1 MQTWITTLPDSK
13 IARMIEVAV
22 LLFPDFSNLCL
33 ANAVEP
39 LRGANTLARKPLYR
53 WTYLGLDGGPLQSS
67 SGLPVTPEM
76 RLSELPGADYLLVMP
91 SYGHRKFATPDTLRA
106 LRAAARR
113 CHAVAGLDT
122 GSLLLAAAGLLDGY
136 AATSHWD
143 VLTEFEESFPEVRVL
158 RDRTVIDRDRL
169 SCGGA
174 TTTLE
179 LMLELIA
186 RHHGPKLSLDVSAL
200 FMHGERPEAGPH
212 LPGLTRDRVL
222 RAAAAL
228 MRRHIEQPLPIHDI
242 ARHLGISQRGLESR
256 CRHAAGRTPQAVYT
270 AIRMSEARR
279 LVQETGLTVTE
290 IAGRVGYADASA
302 MTRRFRAEFG
312 LTPQQLRRQLR
323 GA

>member
-1 MQTWITTLPDSK
+1 MQNYATTLQDSK
-13 IARMIEVAV
+13 IAPMIDVAV
-22 LLFPDFSNLCL
+22 LLFPSFSNLCL

-39 LRGANTLARKPLYR
+39 LRAANTLSRKPLYR
-53 WTYLGLDGGPLQSS
+53 WTFVGMDGAPLQSS

-76 RLSELPGADYLLVMP
+76 RLSEMPGADYLLVMP
-91 SYGHRKFATPDTLRA
+91 SYGHRQLATPETLRA

-113 CHAVAGLDT
+113 CHALVGLDT

-143 VLTEFEESFPEVRVL
+143 VLTEFEERFPEVQVV

-179 LMLELIA
+179 LMLELIG

-200 FMHGERPEAGPH
+200 FMHGERPETGPH

-228 MRRHIEQPLPIHDI
+228 MRRHLEQPLPIPEV
-242 ARHLGISQRGLESR
+242 ARRLGISQRGLESR
-256 CRHAAGRTPQAVYT
+256 CRAAAGRSPQGVYT
-270 AIRMSEARR
+270 AIRMSEAWR
-279 LVQETGLTVTE
+279 LVQDSPLSVTE

-302 MTRRFRAEFG
+302 MTRRFGAEFG
-312 LTPQQLRRQLR
+312 ATPQEIRRQLR

>member
-1 MQTWITTLPDSK
+1 
-13 IARMIEVAV
+13 MIEVAV
-22 LLFPDFSNLCL
+22 LLFPSFSNLCL

-39 LRGANTLARKPLYR
+39 LRAANTLARKPLYR
-53 WTYLGLDGGPLQSS
+53 WTYLGLGAGQLHSS
-67 SGLPVTPEM
+67 SGLPVTPGM
-76 RLSELPGADYLLVMP
+76 RLSRMPGADYLLVMP
-91 SYGHRKFATPDTLRA
+91 SYGHRQLATPDTLRA
-106 LRAAARR
+106 LRSAARR
-113 CHAVAGLDT
+113 CRAVAGLDT

-136 AATSHWD
+136 RATSHWD
-143 VLTEFEESFPEVRVL
+143 VLTEFEEGYPEVQVL

-228 MRRHIEQPLPIHDI
+228 MRRHVEQPLPIPEL
-242 ARHLGISQRGLESR
+242 ARRLGISQRGLEAR
-256 CRHAAGRTPQAVYT
+256 CRAAAGRSPQGVYT
-270 AIRMSEARR
+270 AIRMSEAWR
-279 LVQETGLTVTE
+279 LVQDSPLSVTE

-312 LTPQQLRRQLR
+312 ASPQDIRRQLR
-323 GA
+323 SA

>member
-1 MQTWITTLPDSK
+1 MQTWARTLQDSK
-13 IARMIEVAV
+13 IARMITFAV
-22 LLFPDFSNLCL
+22 LLFPGFSNLCL

-39 LRGANTLARKPLYR
+39 LRAANGLSRRPLYR
-53 WTYLGLDGGPLQSS
+53 WTYLGLDALPLHAS

-76 RLSELPGADYLLVMP
+76 RLSEMPGADYLMVMP
-91 SYGHRKFATPDTLRA
+91 GYGHRQFATPETLRA
-106 LRAAARR
+106 LRSAARR
-113 CHAVAGLDT
+113 CQALVGLDT

-143 VLTEFEESFPEVRVL
+143 VLTEFEEGFPEVQVL

-186 RHHGPKLSLDVSAL
+186 RHHEPRLSLDVAAL
-200 FMHGERPEAGPH
+200 FMHGERPAMGPH
-212 LPGLTRDRVL
+212 LPGLTGDRVL

-228 MRRHIEQPLPIHDI
+228 MRRHLEQPLPIPEL
-242 ARHLGISQRGLESR
+242 ARRLGVSQRGLETR
-256 CRHAAGRTPQAVYT
+256 CRAAAGRSPQGVYT
-270 AIRMSEARR
+270 AIRMSEALR
-279 LVQETGLTVTE
+279 LVQDSALSVTE

-312 LTPQQLRRQLR
+312 ATPQEIRRQQN
-323 GA
+323 GG

>member
-1 MQTWITTLPDSK
+1 MTLQDSK
-13 IARMIEVAV
+13 ISHMTIDIAV
-22 LLFPDFSNLCL
+22 LLFPSFSNLCL

-39 LRGANTLARKPLYR
+39 LRGANTLSGKPLYR
-53 WTYLGLDGGPLQSS
+53 WQFVGLDGGQVQSS

-76 RLSELPGADYLLVMP
+76 RLSELPGADYLMVMP
-91 SYGHRKFATPDTLRA
+91 SYGHRQFATPDMLRA

-113 CHAVAGLDT
+113 CHALVGLDT

-136 AATSHWD
+136 RATSHWD
-143 VLTEFEESFPEVRVL
+143 VLTEFEETYPEVQVV
-158 RDRTVIDRDRL
+158 RDRSVIDRDRL

-200 FMHGERPEAGPH
+200 FMHGERPETWPR
-212 LPGLTRDRVL
+212 LPVMTRDRVL

-228 MRRHIEQPLPIHDI
+228 MRRHMEQPLPIRDL
-242 ARHLGISQRGLESR
+242 ARRLGISQRGLESR
-256 CRHAAGRTPQAVYT
+256 CRAASGRTPQAVYT

-279 LVQETGLTVTE
+279 LVQETGLSVTE

-312 LTPQQLRRQLR
+312 ATPQELRRQLR

>member
-1 MQTWITTLPDSK
+1 MQTWIKTLLNLK
-13 IARMIEVAV
+13 IARMIDVAV
-22 LLFPDFSNLCL
+22 LLFPSFSNLCL

-39 LRGANTLARKPLYR
+39 LRGANTLSRKPLYR
-53 WTYLGLDGGPLQSS
+53 WQFVGMDGGPLHSS
-67 SGLPVTPEM
+67 SGLPVTPEL
-76 RLSELPGADYLLVMP
+76 RLSELPSADYLLVMP
-91 SYGHRKFATPDTLRA
+91 SYGHRGLATPDTLRA
-106 LRAAARR
+106 LRSAARR

-143 VLTEFEESFPEVRVL
+143 VLTEFEEGFPEVQVL

-228 MRRHIEQPLPIHDI
+228 MRRHLEQPLPIPEL
-242 ARHLGISQRGLESR
+242 ARRLGISQRGLEMR
-256 CRHAAGRTPQAVYT
+256 CRAAAGPAPQGVYT
-270 AIRMSEARR
+270 AIRMSEAWR
-279 LVQETGLTVTE
+279 LVQDSPLSVTE

-302 MTRRFRAEFG
+302 MTRRFRIEFG
-312 LTPQQLRRQLR
+312 APPQEIRRQQSR
-323 GA
+323 A